1 MLQVVIIT
9 RLYSGGGVGLEYPET
24 SVHIAFDTIN
34 SEDQLQDTRLP
45 IGHWTIG
52 SVALS
57 NLTNRKTLGQWLY

>member
-24 SVHIAFDTIN
+24 SVHIALNTIN
-34 SEDQLQDTRLP
+34 SDYKADNTRLP
-45 IGHWTIG
+45 IRHWTIA